1 MIKFEN
7 EENSSMSP
15 SLLFS
20 MRRIN
25 TPNINDAYCLGS

>member
-7 EENSSMSP
+7 EEKNSMSP

-20 MRRIN
+20 VRRIN
-25 TPNINDAYCLGS
+25 TLNHK